1 MAIYDCARRIQAHF
15 KHAEKDFEKLEQ
27 SLLSIVDDTNE
38 RTPLH
43 MICWTLYTLNLRT
56 AGEID
61 NVIECVHYFA
71 KNGVNVQT
79 AIGHTPLHLGTL
91 SFMNAVTDKVRGCI
105 VLVLKTLL
113 HLGAS
118 PRIANADGVLPLDRL
133 AGAIDPQSLGVSY
146 VELVNLFLDYKATSP
161 KRVSDMCERV
171 RTGNYGR
178 PLQCVYGPFTTYG
191 RDIPRDEQF
200 ERDIRLAEE
209 RPNLSVYLK
218 DFDVLEKNYTDDC
231 DFTEPDTYYFLL
243 RPQLLFELLFE

>member
-1 MAIYDCARRIQAHF
+1 MSQGALHRLMLACGAY
-15 KHAEKDFEKLEQ
+15 KDITRDDKPQQLEQ
-27 SLLSIVDDTNE
+27 TTQKHIGLNGSDTY
-38 RTPLH
+38 
-43 MICWTLYTLNLRT
+43 WTKLCADTMLRV
-56 AGEID
+56 E
-61 NVIECVHYFA
+61 
-71 KNGVNVQT
+71 QT
-79 AIGHTPLHLGTL
+79 AQKHIDINDCRDA
-91 SFMNAVTDKVRGCI
+91 FW
-105 VLVLKTLL
+105 
-113 HLGAS
+113 
-118 PRIANADGVLPLDRL
+118 AN
-133 AGAIDPQSLGVSY
+133 Y
-146 VELVNLFLDYKATSP
+146 
-161 KRVSDMCERV
+161 V